1 MTMRKHFL
9 SSKVFCTLVLLG
21 SAATAPAAAT
31 ERREAVALW
40 LSQQLH
46 RPVEASQIL
55 LSPETTALEGCT
67 IARYRPV
74 PIGGTALSLRC
85 PAHALPQLLLLN
97 FSVQAAGA
105 DPPASRRAALPPN
118 LQRKISPI
126 VRAGAALQADWRTD
140 ALHAELPVVALDSG
154 AAGAEIRVRIA
165 STNRI
170 MRARILT
177 AHTVTIIVAG
187 A

>member
-1 MTMRKHFL
+1 MRNRLLASTLFGTL
-9 SSKVFCTLVLLG
+9 SLLG
-21 SAATAPAAAT
+21 SAVAASAAT
-31 ERREAVALW
+31 DENRQAVAVW

-46 RPVEASQIL
+46 RRVEASQIL
-55 LSPETTALEGCT
+55 LSPETAALEGCT
-67 IARYRPV
+67 IVRSRPA
-74 PIGGTALSLRC
+74 PSGGTALSLRC
-85 PAHALPQLLLLN
+85 PAHALNQLVLLN
-97 FSVQAAGA
+97 FSVEAAPA
-105 DPPASRRAALPPN
+105 DLPASRATALPPN
-118 LQRKISPI
+118 PRPRVSPI
-126 VRAGAALQADWRTD
+126 VRTGAALEADWRTD
-140 ALHAELPVVALDSG
+140 SLHAELPVVALDSG